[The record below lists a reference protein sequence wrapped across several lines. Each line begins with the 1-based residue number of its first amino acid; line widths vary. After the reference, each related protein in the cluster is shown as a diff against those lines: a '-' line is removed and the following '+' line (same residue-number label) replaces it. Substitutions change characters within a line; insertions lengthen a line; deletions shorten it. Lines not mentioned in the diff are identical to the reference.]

1 VGDVFLFAL
10 LAALNP
16 TLVAASTLMMLLPRP
31 VRLMLGYL
39 LGALMTSITL
49 GLIIVFSLEG
59 SGTVNTTQ
67 RSLSPAATIALGA
80 IALIAAAAIKRD
92 ERDRGRDH
100 PRRRRKAKEDKGPP
114 RWQRALSRGSPR
126 ITFAVGALLTL
137 PGASYLAGLSR
148 INKLNYATAP
158 TVALVIGF
166 NLVMMAL
173 LEIPLVLFLV
183 APEWTPKAVE
193 RGKTWVT
200 GHARGFILTLL
211 TVVGTLLV
219 IKGIVELVA

>member
-1 VGDVFLFAL
+1 VDDVLLFAL

-31 VRLMLGYL
+31 VKLMLGYL

-49 GLIIVFSLEG
+49 GLIIVFSFEG
-59 SGTVNTTQ
+59 SATVTTTK
-67 RSLSPAATIALGA
+67 RTLSPAATIALGA
-80 IALIAAAAIKRD
+80 IALIAATVVRTG
-92 ERDRGRDH
+92 ESRHGREH
-100 PRRRRKAKEDKGPP
+100 PSRHKQAKQDKGPP

-126 ITFAVGALLTL
+126 ITFLVGALLTL

-148 INKLNYATAP
+148 IDKLNYATAP
-158 TVALVIGF
+158 TVALVVVF

-173 LEIPLVLFLV
+173 LEVPLVLFLV
-183 APEWTPKAVE
+183 APEWTPRAVE
-193 RGKTWVT
+193 RAKTWVT
-200 GHARGFILTLL
+200 GHARRFGLTFL

-219 IKGIVELVA
+219 IKGVVELVA